1 MDALDLSNYNMN
13 MNMTEVKAFNG
24 LCPECKELGQ
34 KSTVCVG
41 SSSMTLMG
49 SRPYYDEDGH
59 YHNEN
64 PNLIMTDYR
73 CSRGHKWRSTM
84 RIKDMLKKPA
94 VDIVYL

>member
-1 MDALDLSNYNMN
+1 

-49 SRPYYDEDGH
+49 TMMRMD
-59 YHNEN
+59 HNDN

-73 CSRGHKWRSTM
+73 CSRGHQWRSTK
-84 RIKDMLKKPA
+84 RIKDMVKGPA
-94 VDIVYL
+94 TNIVNL